1 MTISFRE
8 STTTDRRA
16 LQAVAAQFFVNGAV
30 LASFVPRLPEI
41 RDSLDLSLDELGAIL
56 TAGAALGLLASL
68 WSPRI
73 IAAFG
78 TRRALILFV
87 LVLLCGLQIVGLRRS
102 LVDAF
107 VGFGGDVGRRRRC
120 RHRNEPSGILVE
132 YSTARACDESPAWA
146 LEPWR
151 SDRGDRRCAGRRDR
165 DFVADALDRC
175 QRRAARC
182 SRLCRVGA
190 VEGRRRSKHRVPRS
204 AAARPAERGSG
215 GSRWYCSPPPA
226 GLPSPSNSSRP
237 IGPHSG

>member
-78 TRRALILFV
+78 TRRALANDDPRGV
-87 LVLLCGLQIVGLRRS
+87 KIVVQCSTLSHELR
-102 LVDAF
+102 
-107 VGFGGDVGRRRRC
+107 
-120 RHRNEPSGILVE
+120 
-132 YSTARACDESPAWA
+132 
-146 LEPWR
+146 
-151 SDRGDRRCAGRRDR
+151 
-165 DFVADALDRC
+165 
-175 QRRAARC
+175 
-182 SRLCRVGA
+182 
-190 VEGRRRSKHRVPRS
+190 
-204 AAARPAERGSG
+204 
-215 GSRWYCSPPPA
+215 
-226 GLPSPSNSSRP
+226 
-237 IGPHSG
+237 